1 MLIIL
6 KTLSCCFHFALN
18 PSRCCRFSYKNRYS
32 GVNMQKYLD
41 LTLHGIW
48 VPLVTKMVN
57 AGCTGA
63 RKLVV
68 GNHEANFS
76 GGPPKQSSKA
86 QFGVGPSVSE
96 KLPTYANLTDVEF
109 ARLLQ
114 EETKRLNDQQ
124 KADKHH

>member
-1 MLIIL
+1 MLETYLPDELGIL
-6 KTLSCCFHFALN
+6 LD
-18 PSRCCRFSYKNRYS
+18 
-32 GVNMQKYLD
+32 LD

-68 GNHEANFS
+68 GNHEANLS